1 MGSTRHSRKNEPGCL
16 SRLVAAVLLLC
27 LTVWG
32 VKSCGDRVFAPDTPE
47 QAEKRKQDEAV
58 KAERQ
63 RQEEQ
68 ARAEKWKQEEA
79 KQPQRQEL
87 IQKLIHQGVFAK
99 VDLRERG
106 ATVWV
111 KPAFYS
117 LTFDAKKDFCSVV
130 YAYIATNARDDLV
143 SVTLKDN
150 LSGKEVGDYGQQW
163 NGIGLKMK

>member
-1 MGSTRHSRKNEPGCL
+1 
-16 SRLVAAVLLLC
+16 LLG

-32 VKSCGDRVFAPDTPE
+32 VESCGDRVFAPDTPE

-63 RQEEQ
+63 RQEDQ
-68 ARAEKWKQEEA
+68 VKAEKWKQEEA
-79 KQPQRQEL
+79 KQPQRREL
-87 IQKLIHQGVFAK
+87 IQNLINQGVFAK
-99 VDLRERG
+99 VDFRERG

-117 LTFDAKKDFCSVV
+117 LAFDAKEAFCAVV
-130 YAYIATNARDDLV
+130 YAYVATNARDDLV